1 MDIPER
7 YEDITAEWLTEALRS
22 GGVIGD
28 QTVSTFQLEPLGA
41 DRSLTS
47 SLARITVGYDRLADG
62 LPDSMF
68 VKFASRNPEN
78 RKYAADHSYFRRE
91 IELYKNLGGSV
102 PLNMPRMYFGLAS

>member
-28 QTVSTFQLEPLGA
+28 QTVITFQLEPLGA

-78 RKYAADHSYFRRE
+78 RK
-91 IELYKNLGGSV
+91 
-102 PLNMPRMYFGLAS
+102 